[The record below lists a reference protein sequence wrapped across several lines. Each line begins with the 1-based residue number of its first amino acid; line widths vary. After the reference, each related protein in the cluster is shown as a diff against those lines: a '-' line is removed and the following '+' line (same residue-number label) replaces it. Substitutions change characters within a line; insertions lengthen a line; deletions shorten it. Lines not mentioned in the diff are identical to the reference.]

1 MFFQPLIYAFIFVG
15 VFMMVEGAYLVIYGK
30 TLKREKKIN
39 RRLALLQD
47 GKDTEE
53 VLSILRLEREGAE
66 KNERIPVIGPL
77 VEMARHAAITI
88 SIMQIVISLVG
99 LIVLSFVLLTVFTG
113 AVVQI
118 RIVVALIVGYAAFYM
133 WLRGKAKKRISLFE
147 EQLPDA
153 LDLMVRSLRVGHP
166 MNSAI
171 GIVAHE
177 MTDPLGTEFG
187 LIADET
193 TYGMTITDALD
204 RLAERVPVP
213 DLRFVAIAINIQST
227 SGGNLAEIL
236 AGLSAVIRARFKL
249 FRKVRAITA
258 EARWSGWF
266 LSVFPVIA
274 LLMVQV
280 VQPDYYDRVS
290 DHPLFLPGAI
300 LTVILLIVNVIFMR
314 ILVNIK
320 V

>member
-66 KNERIPVIGPL
+66 KNERVPVIGPL

-99 LIVLSFVLLTVFTG
+99 LIVLSFVLLTMFTG

-177 MTDPLGTEFG
+177 MADPLGTEFG

>member
-99 LIVLSFVLLTVFTG
+99 LIVLSFVLLTMFTG

-118 RIVVALIVGYAAFYM
+118 RIVVALITGYAAFYI

-177 MTDPLGTEFG
+177 MSDPLGTEFG

-236 AGLSAVIRARFKL
+236 AGLSTVIRARFKL